1 MRSRCQSEGF
11 SLSSQA
17 HVVRFSVIIALVG
30 VAGCTH
36 EQRDNGMR
44 ISETSTSVEA
54 MLLNGTVVY
63 STTIGV
69 GESKPVARASRGQGG
84 TLTMAELYKD
94 RPLRVHFNKING
106 NGQGEMLSFDLHVEN
121 GSLVAEPVHDLDL
134 KAAGTPERS
143 TSRLVVALADSQAE
157 FDQYVANALAGTI
170 PSRTDGYKGLELPK
184 KFIEQSAKIA
194 VVSNGVLFIQE
205 DGMPDWSQGLVWTP
219 DGVDAM
225 KLKPPTETEIVKVKQ
240 LAGHWWWYLAQ

>member
-1 MRSRCQSEGF
+1 VT
-11 SLSSQA
+11 A
-17 HVVRFSVIIALVG
+17 
-30 VAGCTH
+30 CT
-36 EQRDNGMR
+36 QDRLRANGMR
-44 ISETSTSVEA
+44 VSETPDGLEA
-54 MLLNGTVVY
+54 MCLDGTVVY
-63 STTIGV
+63 STSLGV
-69 GESKPVARASRGQGG
+69 GESKPIARASRGEGG
-84 TLTMAELYKD
+84 TLTMADFYKD
-94 RPLRVHFNKING
+94 RPLRVHFNKIDE

-134 KAAGTPERS
+134 KAADTTVGS
-143 TSRLVVALADSQAE
+143 TSRLVVALAESQAD

-170 PSRTDGYKGLELPK
+170 PNRTDGYKGLELPT

-205 DGMPDWSQGLVWTP
+205 DGMPDWSQGLAWTP
-219 DGVDAM
+219 DGVDVM